1 MNLLIGLMNIMLV
14 SVTERTREIGILK
27 ALGATRQDILLQF
40 LIEAVVLCLFGG
52 AVGVALGY
60 GLGALVSVL
69 LPGFP
74 EAHVP
79 MWAVMLSFGF
89 CAAVGIIFGIVPAAK
104 AAQLNPIDALRYE

>member
-1 MNLLIGLMNIMLV
+1 M
-14 SVTERTREIGILK
+14 
-27 ALGATRQDILLQF
+27 
-40 LIEAVVLCLFGG
+40 LCLFGG

-60 GLGALVSVL
+60 GLGALVSFL

-79 MWAVMLSFGF
+79 IWAVMLSFGF

>member
-1 MNLLIGLMNIMLV
+1 MNIMLV

-40 LIEAVVLCLFGG
+40 LIEALALTMIGG
-52 AVGVALGY
+52 LVGVAIGY
-60 GLGALVSVL
+60 GLGALVANL

-74 EAHVP
+74 AAHVP
-79 MWAVMLSFGF
+79 LWAVGLSFGF

>member
-1 MNLLIGLMNIMLV
+1 MNIMLV

-40 LIEAVVLCLFGG
+40 LIEAMTLCLLGG

-60 GLGALVSVL
+60 GLGAMVSAM

-79 MWAVMLSFGF
+79 LWAFGLSFGF

-104 AAQLNPIDALRYE
+104 AAQLDPIDALRYE